1 MKKRV
6 LFLGAVVVA
15 MATFAAAQQFTDTV
29 QVMVVEVPVTV
40 VDRSGNPV
48 TGLTEA
54 DFEVTDD
61 GKKVKL
67 VGFETLDM
75 SKLAVADNATPLPP
89 PAYRN
94 FLLLFDL
101 ANSSPGTIGRAQSAA
116 REFVSS
122 QIGRRDLAA
131 VATYTVEHGLQI
143 VTSFTSD
150 QAILDHA
157 ITTLGAPAYF
167 KVADPLRIA
176 LPSPLTANMVPT
188 KAESGRMEEPPADA
202 VLENLTQWS
211 DMSVRAN
218 DEDLRGRLRKQFGT
232 FANVA
237 RMLDAL
243 RGQKQVILLSE
254 GFDPRLVQGRQ
265 DLSAQ
270 ATQQQNDAVA
280 RGEIWTVDS
289 DERFGSAQ
297 STSDIDRMAQL
308 FRRSDVTLHAIDIK
322 GLRSDVDA
330 SSGAKKNSNE
340 ALHLLARPTGG
351 SVFKN
356 ATDLTEN
363 FAQLLKQQE
372 TLYLLAFEAKADKP
386 GKFHAVKVKV
396 SGAKGAKVT
405 HRAGYYESLPKSS
418 PVEQTLTLADIMMT
432 DADVKELP
440 LSVTAMPLPSKSGGA
455 RLPVV
460 VELPGEALLKGVT
473 GNAVTANL
481 FVYAFDEEYQIQ
493 DFLQQRIGLDLA
505 KSGAALRGAGLRYVG
520 MLTLP
525 PGRYAVKALARV
537 EETGRVGFLRTDI
550 DVPATNGPAVLPPVF
565 VSDRPGW
572 INVAAPGTGASAV
585 AAFTAAGKAFVP
597 DRNAS
602 LKSDRAYRVALFLHD
617 TPSESLEISPL
628 IVGADGSSQVAPL
641 SLVGRTQ
648 PDSEGSS
655 KLLFELKPAN
665 IAAGDYKLQLTVK
678 AKEGQTSVVDVP
690 FRIE

>member
-6 LFLGAVVVA
+6 LFLGAIVVA
-15 MATFAAAQQFTDTV
+15 MATSAVAQQFTDTV

-67 VGFETLDM
+67 IGFETLDM
-75 SKLAVADNATPLPP
+75 SRLAVTDDATPLPP

-116 REFVSS
+116 KEFVSS
-122 QIGRRDLAA
+122 QISRRDLAA

-157 ITTLGAPAYF
+157 IATLGAPAYF

-176 LPSPLTANMVPT
+176 LSSPLTANMVPT
-188 KAESGRMEEPPADA
+188 KAEGRVEEPPADI

-218 DEDLRGRLRKQFGT
+218 DQDLRGRLRKQFGT

-330 SSGAKKNSNE
+330 SGGARRNSNE

-351 SVFKN
+351 SVFQN
-356 ATDLTEN
+356 ASDLTEN
-363 FAQLLKQQE
+363 FAKLLSQQE
-372 TLYLLAFEAKADKP
+372 TLYLLAFEARTDKP
-386 GKFHAVKVKV
+386 GKFHTVKVKV
-396 SGAKGAKVT
+396 AGARGAKVT

-418 PVEQTLTLADIMMT
+418 PIEQTLTLADIMMT
-432 DADVKELP
+432 DADVKEVP

-460 VELPGEALLKGVT
+460 VELPGDALLKGVT
-473 GNAVTANL
+473 GNAVTANI

-537 EETGRVGFLRTDI
+537 EETGRVGFLRTDL
-550 DVPATNGPAVLPPVF
+550 DVPATHGPAVLPPVF

-585 AAFTAAGKAFVP
+585 AAFTAAGRAFVP
-597 DRNAS
+597 ARDAS
-602 LKSDRAYRVALFLHD
+602 LKSDGAYRVALFLHD
-617 TPSESLEISPL
+617 TPAENLEISPL
-628 IVGADGSSQVAPL
+628 IVGADGSSQAAPL

-655 KLLFELKPAN
+655 KLLFELRPAS
-665 IAAGDYKLQLTVK
+665 IAAGDYKLQLTVTPK
-678 AKEGQTSVVDVP
+678 DGQSSVVDVP